1 MKKVVRLTERDLTRL
16 VKRIISESGLLNEQ
30 NEQIAIPQGATR
42 ACYSGNLIEFM
53 DDNGDPVGQPITL
66 KSPPVRSEACGTVK
80 KYMDSIMIT
89 DQNGE
94 QYKIRLDGRM
104 VAI

>member
-16 VKRIISESGLLNEQ
+16 VKRIISESKLLNEQ
-30 NEQIAIPQGATR
+30 IVIPQGATR

-53 DDNGDPVGQPITL
+53 DNNDNSVGQPITL
-66 KSPPVRSEACGTVK
+66 KSPPVRTPVCGEVK
-80 KYMDSIMIT
+80 KYIDTIMIT

-94 QYKIRLDGRM
+94 QYKVRLDGRLI
-104 VAI
+104 AI

>member
-16 VKRIISESGLLNEQ
+16 VKRVISESRLLNEQ
-30 NEQIAIPQGATR
+30 IVVPQGATR
-42 ACYSGNLIEFM
+42 ACYYGNTIEFM
-53 DDNGDPVGQPITL
+53 DDNENPVGEEITL
-66 KSPPVRSEACGTVK
+66 KSPPVRSGACGTVK

-94 QYKIRLDGRM
+94 QYKIRLDGKM

>member
-1 MKKVVRLTERDLTRL
+1 MRKVVRLTERDLSRL
-16 VKRIISESGLLNEQ
+16 VKRVISETRLL

-42 ACYSGNLIEFM
+42 ACYYGNSIEFM

-66 KSPPVRSEACGTVK
+66 NQPPVRGQACGKVK

-89 DQNGE
+89 DENGE

>member
-1 MKKVVRLTERDLTRL
+1 
-16 VKRIISESGLLNEQ
+16 
-30 NEQIAIPQGATR
+30 
-42 ACYSGNLIEFM
+42 M
-53 DDNGDPVGQPITL
+53 DDNENPVGEEITL
-66 KSPPVRSEACGTVK
+66 KSPPVRSGACGTVK

-89 DQNGE
+89 DENGE

>member
-30 NEQIAIPQGATR
+30 IAIPQGATM
-42 ACYSGNLIEFM
+42 ACYYGDHIAFM
-53 DDNGDPVGQPITL
+53 DNNGDPVGEDITL
-66 KSPPVRSEACGTVK
+66 NGPSKSEESEVCGKVK

>member
-16 VKRIISESGLLNEQ
+16 VKRVISETRLL

-42 ACYSGNLIEFM
+42 ACYYGNSIEFM
-53 DDNGDPVGQPITL
+53 DDNGDPVGQPITF
-66 KSPPVRSEACGTVK
+66 KQPPIRSQACGTVK

-94 QYKIRLDGRM
+94 QYKIRLDGGW